1 MEIIEQEIGALKVA
15 ILNGR
20 LDTSTAPA
28 AETKILEM
36 LAASGK
42 VCADMAQV
50 SYVSSAGLRILL
62 RAAKDAKKAGGQFS
76 IAAPQP
82 SVVEVL
88 NISGFNKV
96 LRIHDTV
103 EAAASAS

>member
-1 MEIIEQEIGALKVA
+1 MEITEQQVGNCMIA

-28 AETKILEM
+28 AEVKILEM
-36 LAASGK
+36 LTSAGK

-50 SYVSSAGLRILL
+50 SYVSSAGLRVLL
-62 RAAKDAKKAGGQFS
+62 RAAKDAKKAGGFFS
-76 IAAPQP
+76 IASPQP
-82 SVVEVL
+82 SVIEVL

-96 LRIHDTV
+96 LQIYETV
-103 EAAASAS
+103 EAAAQAA